1 MGAEP
6 KVAMYVFR
14 MKVEELTARSLS
26 LLKLDLSRCEAT
38 LRKECQ
44 VREMNVV
51 ADERVTKGELDIYL
65 ALDDFIDTK
74 KLCRVFDDLR
84 SMIDI
89 NLKVDE
95 APTPRV
101 STELIHI

>member
-1 MGAEP
+1 
-6 KVAMYVFR
+6 MYVFR

-26 LLKLDLSRCEAT
+26 LLKLDLSRCEET

-51 ADERVTKGELDIYL
+51 ADERPTKGELDIYL

-74 KLCRVFDDLR
+74 KLSRLFDDLR
-84 SMIDI
+84 TMIDLD
-89 NLKVDE
+89 LKLD
-95 APTPRV
+95 AACAPRV